1 MINIY
6 EYIIEKL
13 ENTKLFE
20 IAYSRSKYMD
30 IVNDIAPQIIENWC
44 LIRYS
49 SLNSKLQEH
58 NHWIKELKAH
68 IMKLQRSN
76 IKTDKTRA
84 TRSVFMDWM
93 ECNKSHQI
101 KKCIEI
107 KWEDEG
113 FDINSDISEEVI
125 SDFVSYG
132 IHEIIEIIC
141 NDRMNL
147 QDLNNYLNNI

>member
-1 MINIY
+1 
-6 EYIIEKL
+6 
-13 ENTKLFE
+13 
-20 IAYSRSKYMD
+20 
-30 IVNDIAPQIIENWC
+30 
-44 LIRYS
+44 
-49 SLNSKLQEH
+49 
-58 NHWIKELKAH
+58 
-68 IMKLQRSN
+68 MKLQRSN